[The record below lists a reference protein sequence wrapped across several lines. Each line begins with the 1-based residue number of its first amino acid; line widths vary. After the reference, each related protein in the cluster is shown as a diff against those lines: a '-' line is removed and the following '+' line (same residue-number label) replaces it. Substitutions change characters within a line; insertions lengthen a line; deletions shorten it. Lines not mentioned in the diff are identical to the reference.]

1 MVDPGFNATGRGN
14 SNPRRPPQ
22 VGPNS
27 KAMRSIQNT
36 QQTMDDLAERTGGKA
51 YYNSNDLKNAI
62 RSAIDDSRT
71 TYVLGF
77 YPTHNTWDGK
87 FHELEVRTGRKGLNM
102 RHRLGYYAF
111 ADQPL
116 TDKEKKAA
124 FQEALW
130 SPLESTTLGLTL
142 RLAPTIP
149 KPGKLRVAIL
159 VDVKNVQLEQKY
171 DRWTGRLDIL
181 FVQQG
186 ASDQQPTIK
195 GDQMDVN
202 LKKETYT
209 AALQRGL
216 LLAKDLDLADAG
228 YQLKVAVRDANSG
241 NIGSVIVRTSGLK
254 DLPLPPPVPQT
265 KP

>member
-1 MVDPGFNATGRGN
+1 
-14 SNPRRPPQ
+14 
-22 VGPNS
+22 
-27 KAMRSIQNT
+27 MRSIQNT

-71 TYVLGF
+71 TYILGF

-87 FHELEVRTGRKGLNM
+87 FHELKVQTDRKGLNV

-116 TDKEKKAA
+116 TDKEKKAS

-142 RLAPTIP
+142 RLAPNIP

-159 VDVKNVQLEQKY
+159 VDVKNIQLEQKD

-209 AALQRGL
+209 TALQRGL

-228 YQLKVAVRDANSG
+228 YQLKVAVRDAGSG

-254 DLPLPPPVPQT
+254 DLPMPAPPQPKQ
-265 KP
+265 